1 MTKFDHT
8 YTNLIVC
15 PYCGHKDKNS
25 GERITELKENGEQ
38 LYECG
43 SCGEEFYAEVDI
55 EVTFTTY
62 KKGD

>member
-1 MTKFDHT
+1 MKIDHQ
-8 YTNLIVC
+8 YTTLIVC
-15 PYCGHKDKNS
+15 PYCGHKDIDS
-25 GERITELKENGEQ
+25 WERTTELKENGEQ

-43 SCGEEFYAEVDI
+43 SCGEEFYAQVDI